1 MKNLKV
7 LCLLFVLSF
16 LFSSAIFSQHGDP
29 VFSQTTIDLPIQLVS
44 PDFYSQSVNTDS
56 QFINVA
62 SLNPAMYSNLF
73 EIQPNI
79 IPLGGYLGWPISIMD
94 FNMDGKLDFFGNW
107 FTDSTTTG
115 YVKSAMAEKDDN
127 LDLYKISYFF
137 PDTSVEYIKSYDINS
152 DGNADFLVSA
162 IDSGRYYSLRCYTN
176 NPLSSY
182 PDSLLF
188 KQFILPGVVVKPAI
202 GDFDGD
208 NLIDFVIMNNFNVPG
223 INELCVAFYEL
234 DTISEK
240 FALRQTINIS
250 NEYREFAIADFD
262 GDNLIEFFTGTTN
275 GNVIGIKNV
284 ANNRYELF
292 LFDYLDTPN
301 LYVSR
306 YAGDLDND
314 GNKDIIMIGTTWGYS
329 QIYWLNYSDKHV
341 KVRRKI
347 VLAGTDIFSN
357 VHLSLS
363 DVDNDQNEEL
373 ILNLG
378 FSLLILKWSEANKEF
393 EVFYYMK
400 TILGEYIDCV
410 EVYDFENDSTPDLF
424 ISVSR
429 VQQPS
434 FITYYYKN
442 KFLLL
447 SVNETENINN
457 FSLSQNYPN
466 PFNPSTK
473 ISYSIAAAGIVSLKI
488 YDILGREVS
497 TLVNEEKPVGR
508 YEVNFNA
515 SQLAS
520 GVYFY
525 QIKAGD
531 FVQTKKL
538 MLLK

>member
-223 INELCVAFYEL
+223 INEL
-234 DTISEK
+234 
-240 FALRQTINIS
+240 
-250 NEYREFAIADFD
+250 
-262 GDNLIEFFTGTTN
+262 
-275 GNVIGIKNV
+275 
-284 ANNRYELF
+284 
-292 LFDYLDTPN
+292 
-301 LYVSR
+301 
-306 YAGDLDND
+306 
-314 GNKDIIMIGTTWGYS
+314 
-329 QIYWLNYSDKHV
+329 
-341 KVRRKI
+341 
-347 VLAGTDIFSN
+347 
-357 VHLSLS
+357 
-363 DVDNDQNEEL
+363 
-373 ILNLG
+373 
-378 FSLLILKWSEANKEF
+378 
-393 EVFYYMK
+393 
-400 TILGEYIDCV
+400 
-410 EVYDFENDSTPDLF
+410 
-424 ISVSR
+424 
-429 VQQPS
+429 
-434 FITYYYKN
+434 
-442 KFLLL
+442 
-447 SVNETENINN
+447 
-457 FSLSQNYPN
+457 
-466 PFNPSTK
+466 
-473 ISYSIAAAGIVSLKI
+473 
-488 YDILGREVS
+488 
-497 TLVNEEKPVGR
+497 
-508 YEVNFNA
+508 
-515 SQLAS
+515 
-520 GVYFY
+520 
-525 QIKAGD
+525 
-531 FVQTKKL
+531 
-538 MLLK
+538 